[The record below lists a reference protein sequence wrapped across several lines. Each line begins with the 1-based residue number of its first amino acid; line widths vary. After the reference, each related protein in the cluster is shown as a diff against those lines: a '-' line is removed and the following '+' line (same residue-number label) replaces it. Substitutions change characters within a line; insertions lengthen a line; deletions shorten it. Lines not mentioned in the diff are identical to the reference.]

1 MQHRNLLTAAIT
13 LSLLTAC
20 GGGGNDSGVTADPRP
35 TSLNSSG
42 NTPTTQTPSFS
53 TARNDDKKSYE
64 SFDFNVLDL
73 GAGKPKITILPPGKV
88 QGADKNRLLTLTD
101 GPYKRIIGNNLSKA
115 SYGLIDMTSHDN
127 SYQTFYQGARTDL
140 TSNSAIWGIKMW
152 GIDDSA
158 VRLPETAHYEGLA
171 VQYSQARGIEE
182 GTSSFDVNFKERHLS
197 GRIKFPQHELTVGA
211 FIVENTFSGGVS
223 NPGKSEKYFT
233 QLKGA
238 FFGPDASEIAGV
250 YQEHSHDGYVGA
262 FGAQR
267 Q

>member
-42 NTPTTQTPSFS
+42 NTPTTQTPSSS
-53 TARNDDKKSYE
+53 TAHNDDKKSYE
-64 SFDFNVLDL
+64 SFDFNVFDL
-73 GAGKPKITILPPGKV
+73 GEGKPKITILPPGKV

-115 SYGLIDMTSHDN
+115 SYGLIDTTSYDN
-127 SYQTFYQGARTDL
+127 KYRTFYQGARADL
-140 TSNSAIWGIKMW
+140 TSSASFFGMMLD
-152 GIDDSA
+152 GVTPLQGS
-158 VRLPETAHYEGLA
+158 AHYKGLA
-171 VQYSQARGIEE
+171 VQYSDRDGIEE
-182 GTSSFDVNFKERHLS
+182 GTSTFDANFQDRRLS
-197 GRIKFPQHELTVGA
+197 GRINVGQRE
-211 FIVENTFSGGVS
+211 ITIGSMLISNTFSGFGKDA
-223 NPGKSEKYFT
+223 GKSDGLLSFE
-233 QLKGA
+233 GA
-238 FFGPDASEIAGV
+238 FFVKDASEIAGT
-250 YQEHSHDGYVGA
+250 YQKASLDDGYIGA